1 MPSVIF
7 RGKLISSTV
16 CSAYEDNDAALYEGL
31 RYEVEAAILCLTQ
44 RLKYQI
50 RPRAV
55 QNGLTEQEIDDTVEE
70 TVIQTIL
77 NIQRA

>member
-7 RGKLISSTV
+7 RGKLISPTV

-50 RPRAV
+50 RPLGFR
-55 QNGLTEQEIDDTVEE
+55 NGLTEPEIDDIVEDA
-70 TVIQTIL
+70 VIQTIL